1 MKRLKIILMIVLF
14 FITTNVFAIND
25 CTNDEMK
32 RLRELANNV
41 KITYEYTVDDEIIE
55 EETVYVHYNI
65 KVINLSDDLKIYYS
79 GEDNNLRAY
88 SKEEIEDMEFSAGI
102 TNKFYL
108 YSYTNNLCTDE
119 LIKTISVK
127 FPVVNSYYHF
137 NKEKCLN
144 NQDFKYCQEF
154 SNEENYSF
162 KEIDKMFDDYLN
174 NGNSNN
180 SNQINKYLTKYIY
193 YIIGIIV
200 LFLVIVIV
208 IIKVKKNKKED
219 I

>member
-14 FITTNVFAIND
+14 FITTNVFAIDN

-41 KITYEYTVDDEIIE
+41 KINYEYTVDDEIIE

-65 KVINLSDDLKIYYS
+65 KVINLSDDLKIYYN
-79 GEDNNLRAY
+79 GEDNNLRLY
-88 SKEEIEDMEFSAGI
+88 SKEEIENMEFSSG
-102 TNKFYL
+102 TTHKFYL
-108 YSYTNNLCTDE
+108 YSYTNNLCIDE

-127 FPVVNSYYHF
+127 FPVVNSYYYF

-144 NQDFKYCQEF
+144 NQDFKYCKEF

-162 KEIDKMFDDYLN
+162 EEIDKMFDDYLN
-174 NGNSNN
+174 KGNSNN
-180 SNQINKYLTKYIY
+180 GNQINKYLTKYIY
-193 YIIGIIV
+193 YIIGIII
-200 LFLVIVIV
+200 LILVIVIV

>member
-25 CTNDEMK
+25 CTNAEMK

-88 SKEEIEDMEFSAGI
+88 SKEEIEDMEFSAGT

-119 LIKTISVK
+119 LIKTILVE

-154 SNEENYSF
+154 FNEENYSF

-200 LFLVIVIV
+200 LVLVIVIV

>member
-102 TNKFYL
+102 TNKFFIFL
-108 YSYTNNLCTDE
+108 Y
-119 LIKTISVK
+119 
-127 FPVVNSYYHF
+127 
-137 NKEKCLN
+137 
-144 NQDFKYCQEF
+144 
-154 SNEENYSF
+154 
-162 KEIDKMFDDYLN
+162 
-174 NGNSNN
+174 
-180 SNQINKYLTKYIY
+180 
-193 YIIGIIV
+193 
-200 LFLVIVIV
+200 
-208 IIKVKKNKKED
+208 
-219 I
+219 